1 MPAITTPREPSRP
14 RTLVS
19 GGFRTV
25 SPKRPCRICRRDD
38 WCGFSR
44 DERVSICMRVSDG
57 ARRSS
62 KNGGNI
68 HVHDDVAPTF
78 NYQPPVRSTP
88 QIKLAPIE
96 VRDAIY
102 RELIRISPASRY
114 QQQLIDD
121 QESGLISRGLLRQE
135 TLNYGA
141 LPATQK
147 ERAKLA
153 RSLRSFAKAHFPKY
167 TNLIGIAGVWQDPKG
182 FTHIWKPHN
191 YRMPMLLIPYK
202 DEHGRIQACQLRL
215 HPLDIHK
222 DNPKK
227 YRWLSSPKDPKG
239 TSSGTPIHFTFNPN
253 SLSPRSDV
261 VITEGALKAETLVS
275 LRPDVRAIATS
286 GVSCAQDELVNA
298 ARPYN
303 MLIGFDSDYKTN
315 PAVCRQLARLIASR
329 ELDRQSRQLTT
340 TTRILSWEGSKGI
353 DEAAYANESIK
364 IVSISKWQSGLSG
377 LALEEVI
384 KVWQEAGYAPA
395 Q

>member
-1 MPAITTPREPSRP
+1 
-14 RTLVS
+14 
-19 GGFRTV
+19 
-25 SPKRPCRICRRDD
+25 
-38 WCGFSR
+38 
-44 DERVSICMRVSDG
+44 MRVSDG

-78 NYQPPVRSTP
+78 TCQPPVRSAP
-88 QIKLAPIE
+88 QIELAPIQ

-121 QESGLISRGLLRQE
+121 QESGLISRGLLRKE
-135 TLNYGA
+135 TINYGA

-153 RSLRSFAKAHFPKY
+153 RSVRSFAKAHFPRNA
-167 TNLIGIAGVWQDPKG
+167 NLIGIPGVWQDHEG
-182 FTHIWKPHN
+182 FTHIWKSHD

-215 HPLDIHK
+215 HPLDIRD

-253 SLSPRSDV
+253 SLPAGSDV

-303 MLIGFDSDYKTN
+303 VLIGFDSDYKTN

-329 ELDRQSRQLTT
+329 ELDRQSRQLPT

-377 LALEEVI
+377 LPLEEVI

>member
-1 MPAITTPREPSRP
+1 MPAITSHREPSRP

-57 ARRSS
+57 AKRSS

-68 HVHDDVAPTF
+68 HVHDDVAPSF
-78 NYQPPVRSTP
+78 NYQPPARSTP
-88 QIKLAPIE
+88 QIKVAPVE

-102 RELIRISPASRY
+102 RELIRISPASLY
-114 QQQLIDD
+114 QQQLIDNP
-121 QESGLISRGLLRQE
+121 QGLVSRGLLRKE
-135 TLNYGA
+135 TLRYGA

-153 RSLRSFAKAHFPKY
+153 RSLRSFAKAHFPRY
-167 TNLIGIAGVWQDPKG
+167 ANLIGIPGVWQDPQG
-182 FTHIWKPHN
+182 FTHIWKPRD
-191 YRMPMLLIPYK
+191 YRMPMLLMSYK
-202 DEHGRIQACQLRL
+202 DQHGRIQACQLRL
-215 HPLDIHK
+215 HPLDIPK

-227 YRWLSSPKDPKG
+227 YRWLSSPNEPKG
-239 TSSGTPIHFTFNPN
+239 TSSGTPIHFTFD
-253 SLSPRSDV
+253 PRCLPPGSDV

-275 LRPDVRAIATS
+275 LRPAVRAIATS
-286 GVSCAQDELVNA
+286 GVSCSQDALVNA

-303 MLIGFDSDYKTN
+303 VLIGFDSDYKTN

-340 TTRILSWEGSKGI
+340 TTRILSWEGHKGI
-353 DEAAYANESIK
+353 DEAAYAKQKIK
-364 IVSISKWQSGLSG
+364 IVSISKWQSELSG
-377 LALEEVI
+377 QPLEEVS
-384 KVWQEAGYAPA
+384 KMWRQADYAPTM
-395 Q
+395 